1 MPAITSTAPG
11 KIIIFGEHAVVYG
24 RPAIAVPVNQVRARA
39 AIKAEP
45 KKPPGEVFIDA
56 PNINLKASLAGLPE
70 EHPIKQSI
78 NGVKSFLGIS
88 SLPACTVRI
97 TSTIP
102 VSAGMGSGAAV
113 SVAVIRALSSFLG
126 HPLADEMVSKLVY
139 EVEKIHHGTP
149 SGIDNTVITY
159 AQPVYFVQG
168 EPIETLLINKPITL
182 VVGDTGTSS
191 STADTVSDVQHAWEG
206 DQTRYEAYFNRIAEI
221 SKNAR
226 IIIERG
232 NPAALG
238 PLMDLNHQ
246 LLIEVGV
253 SSPELDYLVETAR
266 KAGALGAKLSGGG
279 RGGNMIALVPEGTT
293 SFVSN
298 ALKDAGAVKVFT
310 TRIRNTEN

>member
-39 AIKAEP
+39 AIMAEP
-45 KKPPGEVFIDA
+45 KKLPGEVFIDA
-56 PNINLKASLAGLPE
+56 PDINLKTSLTELTNS
-70 EHPIKQSI
+70 HPIKQAVL
-78 NGVKSFLGIS
+78 GVETSLGITK
-88 SLPACTVRI
+88 LPACTIKI

-102 VSAGMGSGAAV
+102 VSSGMGSGAAV
-113 SVAVIRALSSFLG
+113 TVAVIRALSSFLG
-126 HPLADEMVSKLVY
+126 HPLPDEEISSLVF

-159 AQPVYFVQG
+159 AQPVYYLQG
-168 EPIETLLINKPITL
+168 EPVETVFINRPITL
-182 VVGDTGTSS
+182 VVGDTGISS
-191 STADTVSDVQHAWEG
+191 STADSVADVRRAWEA
-206 DQTRYEAYFNRIAEI
+206 DRARFDTYFDKIADI

-226 IIIERG
+226 VIIESG
-232 NPAALG
+232 DPKTLG
-238 PLMDLNHQ
+238 PLMDLNHE
-246 LLIEVGV
+246 LLVELGV
-253 SSPELDYLVETAR
+253 SSPELDSLVETAR

-279 RGGNMIALVPEGTT
+279 RGGNMIALVPEETT

-298 ALKDAGAVKVFT
+298 ALKDSGAVRVFT

>member
-39 AIKAEP
+39 AIMAEP
-45 KKPPGEVFIDA
+45 KKPTGEVFIDA
-56 PNINLKASLAGLPE
+56 PDINLKTSFADLPDD
-70 EHPIKQSI
+70 HPIKRAI
-78 NGVKSFLGIS
+78 FGVKTSIGIS

-113 SVAVIRALSSFLG
+113 SVAVIRAFSDFLG
-126 HPLADEMVSKLVY
+126 HPLPDEEVSKLVF

-149 SGIDNTVITY
+149 SGIDNSVITY
-159 AQPVYFVQG
+159 AQPVYYIPG
-168 EPIETLLINKPITL
+168 EPIETLLINQPITL

-191 STADTVSDVQHAWEG
+191 PTTDTVGDVRRAWEA
-206 DQTRYEAYFNRIAEI
+206 DQTRYEGYFDRIADI

-226 IIIERG
+226 IIIESG
-232 NPAALG
+232 DPAALG
-238 PLMDLNHQ
+238 PLMDLNHE
-246 LLIEVGV
+246 LLKEVGV

-279 RGGNMIALVPEGTT
+279 RGGNMIALVPEETT
-293 SFVSN
+293 SIVSN
-298 ALKDAGAVKVFT
+298 ELKDAGAVKVIT
-310 TRIRNTEN
+310 TRIRNIEK

>member
-39 AIKAEP
+39 AIMAEP

-56 PNINLKASLAGLPE
+56 PDIDLKTSLAELKE
-70 EHPIKQSI
+70 AHPIKQAI
-78 NGVKSFLGIS
+78 TGVKTSLGIS
-88 SLPACTVRI
+88 NLPAFTVRI

-113 SVAVIRALSSFLG
+113 SAAVIRALSTFLG
-126 HPLADEMVSKLVY
+126 HPLPDEEVSRLVY

-159 AQPVYFVQG
+159 AQPVYYVRG
-168 EPIETLLINKPITL
+168 EPIERLFINRPITL
-182 VVGDTGTSS
+182 VVGDTGISS
-191 STADTVSDVQHAWEG
+191 STADTVADGRRAWEA
-206 DQTRYEAYFNRIAEI
+206 DWSRYENYFDRIAEI

-226 IIIERG
+226 IIIESG
-232 NPAALG
+232 DPEALG
-238 PLMDLNHQ
+238 PLMDLNHD
-246 LLIEVGV
+246 LLVEVGV
-253 SSPELDYLVETAR
+253 SSPELDSLVETAR
-266 KAGALGAKLSGGG
+266 EAGALGAKLSGGG
-279 RGGNMIALVPEGTT
+279 RGGNMIALVPEETT

-298 ALKDAGAVKVFT
+298 ALKDGGAVKVFT
-310 TRIRNTEN
+310 TRIRNIEN

>member
-39 AIKAEP
+39 AIMAEP
-45 KKPPGEVFIDA
+45 KKPTGEVFIDA
-56 PNINLKASLAGLPE
+56 PDINLNTSLAELPE
-70 EHPIKQSI
+70 DHPIKQTIS
-78 NGVKSFLGIS
+78 GVKATLGIS

-113 SVAVIRALSSFLG
+113 SAALIRALSGFLG
-126 HPLADEMVSKLVY
+126 HTLPDEKVSELVF
-139 EVEKIHHGTP
+139 EVEKIYHGTP
-149 SGIDNTVITY
+149 SGIDNSVITY
-159 AQPVYFVQG
+159 AQPVYYVRG
-168 EPIETLLINKPITL
+168 EPIETLLIKQPITL

-191 STADTVSDVQHAWEG
+191 PTADTVGDVRRAWDSDRN
-206 DQTRYEAYFNRIAEI
+206 RYEAYFDRIADI

-226 IIIERG
+226 IIIESG
-232 NPAALG
+232 DPEGLG
-238 PLMDLNHQ
+238 PLMDLNHE
-246 LLIEVGV
+246 LLKEIGV

-279 RGGNMIALVPEGTT
+279 RGGNMIALVPEETT

-298 ALKDAGAVKVFT
+298 ALKDGGAEKVFT
-310 TRIRNTEN
+310 TRIRNTDT